1 MPWWGW
7 IIFGALLLGSE
18 LMFIDA
24 AFYLVFI
31 GLAAIIVGLVEQFG
45 VSLEYWAQWMLFAGL
60 SLVSMVLFREQLYKK
75 LRGSSGAGYE
85 TGPAGEIIK
94 LEENLS
100 PGDSCRM
107 AYRGTTWTVLNDGAN
122 AVAVNENVRID
133 SVDGLTLKIKK
144 IIDDSDS
151 TESPAT

>member
-7 IIFGALLLGSE
+7 IIFGALLFGSE

-60 SLVSMVLFREQLYKK
+60 SLVAMVLFREQLYKK
-75 LRGSSGAGYE
+75 LRGGKGVGYE
-85 TGPAGEIIK
+85 TGPAGETIK
-94 LEENLS
+94 LDQNLGS
-100 PGDSCRM
+100 GDSSRM
-107 AYRGTTWTVLNDGAN
+107 AYRGTTWTVLNDGSETMADG
-122 AVAVNENVRID
+122 ENVRIH
-133 SVDGLTLKIKK
+133 SVDGLTLKVEK
-144 IIDDSDS
+144 IQTD
-151 TESPAT
+151 